1 MRKALPFIGLLLIMA
16 SGPVVA
22 ADSGEQPLTKESVT
36 EILNGIQGEVVSV
49 EPAEMP
55 GIYQVG
61 MKMQGKIYPLYLDAT
76 GTYLFS
82 GNIIRI
88 SDRVNLTEASFQAL
102 NPIDM
107 TTIPLED
114 ALTLGDPDGKN
125 PIIVFTDPHCPY
137 CSKLHQVLHQ
147 AIEQDASLTFKI
159 KIVPFKQSSKEIS
172 RTIIC
177 NSSMEQLE
185 LAFAGKALPEPGC
198 QTDVPEKNLQ
208 LAQQLGIRGT
218 PTLIMPNGRIL
229 PGYRPLDSL
238 MEEIGKNALN

>member
-1 MRKALPFIGLLLIMA
+1 MPKALLFIFLLLTMV
-16 SGPVVA
+16 SGPVA
-22 ADSGEQPLTKESVT
+22 AAESNNQQLTKESVT

-49 EPAEMP
+49 EPSEIP

-61 MKMQGKIYPLYLDAT
+61 MKMQGKVYPLYLDAS

-102 NPIDM
+102 NPIDLS
-107 TTIPLED
+107 TIPLDD
-114 ALTLGDPDGKN
+114 ALTLGNPDGKN
-125 PIIVFTDPHCPY
+125 PVIVFTDPHCPY

-147 AIEQDASLTFKI
+147 AVAKDPSLTFKI

-172 RTIIC
+172 QTIIC
-177 NSSMEQLE
+177 NNSLEQLE
-185 LAFAGKALPEPGC
+185 QAFAGKSLPEPEC
-198 QTDVPEKNLQ
+198 QTDVPEKNLE

-218 PTLIMPNGRIL
+218 PTMIMPNGHIL

-238 MEEIGKNALN
+238 LEEISKNSVN